1 MATRTGNFPIGFR
14 RGWSDWQKK
23 DLAALAK
30 WAKSNGFDRIDL
42 GKATKEDLKTLRD
55 AGLDVGSAD
64 LLDFGKLMSNDAAQ
78 RKDLIAQNVAYIKE
92 AAAAGAKIFFTCV
105 IPGDP
110 AKKRAENY
118 ALALESFAPIAE
130 ACDKAK
136 ACLAIEGW
144 PGGGPHLANLCC
156 NPETYRS
163 IIKDLGCKSVGVNY
177 DPSHLIR
184 MGIDEVRFLH
194 EFASRVWHV
203 HGKDTEIIPEA
214 VYEYGLY
221 QGSAFAKGH
230 GFGEHVWRYT
240 IPGHGCARWCEILK
254 LLKNAGFKGAIGVEL
269 EDGNFNGSEAGEK
282 AGLLYSLAFLKSV

>member
-30 WAKSNGFDRIDL
+30 WAKHNGFDRIDL

-55 AGLDVGSAD
+55 AGLDVGSSD
-64 LLDFGKLMSNDAAQ
+64 LLDMGKLMSNDAAQ
-78 RKDLIAQNVAYIKE
+78 RKEVVAQNAAYIKE
-92 AAAAGAKIFFTCV
+92 AAAAGAKIFFTCI

-118 ALALESFAPIAE
+118 ALAVESFGPIAA

-136 ACLAIEGW
+136 AALAIEGW
-144 PGGGPHLANLCC
+144 PGGGPHLGNLCC

-163 IIKDLGCKSVGVNY
+163 LIKDLGSRAVGVNY

-194 EFASRVWHV
+194 EFAPRVWHV

-221 QGSAFAKGH
+221 QSSVFAKGH

-240 IPGHGCARWCEILK
+240 IPGHGQARWIEILT
-254 LLKNAGFKGAIGVEL
+254 LLKKAAFKGAVSVEL
-269 EDGNFNGSEAGEK
+269 EDENFNGSEDGEK